1 MKIFAFLILFFG
13 ILFIPKNLLARKGNV
28 LEKKI
33 HFFSSVTEVD
43 TFKLSYNSDDLQDTI
58 VFEIISSKGYL
69 IYQVKFPGSALFDY
83 GKPSYVFIS
92 DKGWK
97 KPKDYFKNAKDSIV
111 KTDSLKI
118 EDDRYLRSRINGF
131 FDEKRFARNPI
142 PKLLKEY
149 KDNLIVGSYETLLN
163 DPDVIG
169 FSYHLYEEDGRMIAF
184 SRKKNK
190 VVYFWR
196 CC

>member
-1 MKIFAFLILFFG
+1 MKAFAFFILFFG
-13 ILFIPKNLLARKGNV
+13 ILIPKNLFAQKGNV

-43 TFKLSYNSDDLQDTI
+43 TFKLFYSADNLQDTI

-69 IYQVKFPGSALFDY
+69 IYQEKFPGSALFDY
-83 GKPSYVFIS
+83 GKPSYMFIS

-97 KPKDYFKNAKDSIV
+97 PKSYFKNEKDSIV

-118 EDDRYLRSRINGF
+118 EDDRYLRSKINGF
-131 FDEKRFARNPI
+131 FDEKKFSRNPI
-142 PKLLKEY
+142 PKLLKEN

-169 FSYHLYEEDGRMIAF
+169 FSYHLYEGDGRMIAF

-190 VVYFWR
+190 VVYFWG
-196 CC
+196 CS

>member
-1 MKIFAFLILFFG
+1 MKVIVLIILFGMF
-13 ILFIPKNLLARKGNV
+13 IFPQRLFATKANA

-43 TFKLSYNSDDLQDTI
+43 TFKLSYNSDNLQDTI
-58 VFEIISSKGYL
+58 VFEIISSKGNL
-69 IYQVKFPGSALFDY
+69 IYQVKFPGFALFDD
-83 GKPSYVFIS
+83 GKPSYMFIS

-97 KPKDYFKNAKDSIV
+97 PKDYYKNAKDSIV
-111 KTDSLKI
+111 KTDSLRI
-118 EDDRYLRSRINGF
+118 EDDRYLRSRIAGF
-131 FDEKRFARNPI
+131 FDEKRFSRNPI

-169 FSYHLYEEDGRMIAF
+169 FSYHLDAEDGRMIAF
-184 SRKKNK
+184 LRKKNR
-190 VVYFWR
+190 VINFWR

>member
-1 MKIFAFLILFFG
+1 MRVLAFFILLFGMFFLPNNLI
-13 ILFIPKNLLARKGNV
+13 ARKVNT

-33 HFFSSVTEVD
+33 HFFSSITEVD
-43 TFKLSYNSDDLQDTI
+43 TFKLFYNTDNLKDTI

-69 IYQVKFPGSALFDY
+69 IYQEKFPGSALFDY
-83 GKPSYVFIS
+83 GKPSYMFIS
-92 DKGWK
+92 DKDWE
-97 KPKDYFKNAKDSIV
+97 PKSYFKNTEDSIV

-118 EDDRYLRSRINGF
+118 EDDRYLRSRIAGF
-131 FDEKRFARNPI
+131 FDEKRFSSNPI
-142 PKLLKEY
+142 PKILKEN
-149 KDNLIVGSYETLLN
+149 KDNLIVGSYEPLLN

-169 FSYHLYEEDGRMIAF
+169 FSYHLDAEDGRMIAF

-190 VVYFWR
+190 VVNFWR

>member
-1 MKIFAFLILFFG
+1 MKAFAFFILFFG
-13 ILFIPKNLLARKGNV
+13 ILFIPKNLFARKGNV

-43 TFKLSYNSDDLQDTI
+43 TFKLFYNADNLQDTI

-69 IYQVKFPGSALFDY
+69 IYQEKFPGSALFDY
-83 GKPSYVFIS
+83 GKPSYMFIS

-97 KPKDYFKNAKDSIV
+97 PKSYFKNAKDSIV

-118 EDDRYLRSRINGF
+118 EDDRYLRSRIAGF
-131 FDEKRFARNPI
+131 FDEKRFSRNPI
-142 PKLLKEY
+142 PKLLKEN

-169 FSYHLYEEDGRMIAF
+169 FSFHLDAEDGRMIAF
-184 SRKKNK
+184 SRKKNN
-190 VVYFWR
+190 VVKFWR

>member
-1 MKIFAFLILFFG
+1 MRVFALFVVLSATFLIPQRLFAV
-13 ILFIPKNLLARKGNV
+13 KANSQV
-28 LEKKI
+28 KKI
-33 HFFSSVTEVD
+33 HFFSNVAAVD
-43 TFKLSYNSDDLQDTI
+43 TFKLSYNSDNLQDTI
-58 VFEIISSKGYL
+58 VFEIISSKGYS
-69 IYQVKFPGSALFDY
+69 IYQAKFPGWALFDY
-83 GKPSYVFIS
+83 GKPSYMYIS

-97 KPKDYFKNAKDSIV
+97 PGDYYKNAKDSIV
-111 KTDSLKI
+111 KTDSLKN
-118 EDDRYLRSRINGF
+118 EDDRYLRSRIAEF
-131 FDEKRFARNPI
+131 FDEKRFLRNPI

-169 FSYHLYEEDGRMIAF
+169 FSYHLDAEDGRMIAF

>member
-1 MKIFAFLILFFG
+1 MKAFAFFILFFG
-13 ILFIPKNLLARKGNV
+13 ILFIPKNLFARKGNV

-43 TFKLSYNSDDLQDTI
+43 TFKLFYNSDNLQDTI

-69 IYQVKFPGSALFDY
+69 IYQEKFPGSALFDY
-83 GKPSYVFIS
+83 GKPSYMFSS
-92 DKGWK
+92 DKDWK
-97 KPKDYFKNAKDSIV
+97 TKDYFRNAKDSIV

-118 EDDRYLRSRINGF
+118 EDDRYLRSRIAGF
-131 FDEKRFARNPI
+131 FDEKRFSRNPI
-142 PKLLKEY
+142 PKLLKEN
-149 KDNLIVGSYETLLN
+149 KDNLIVGSYETFLN

-169 FSYHLYEEDGRMIAF
+169 FSYHLYEGDGRMIAF

-190 VVYFWR
+190 VVIFWR

>member
-1 MKIFAFLILFFG
+1 MKVFAFFILFFG

-83 GKPSYVFIS
+83 GTPSYMFIS
-92 DKGWK
+92 DKGW

-131 FDEKRFARNPI
+131 FDEKRFSRNPI

-149 KDNLIVGSYETLLN
+149 KDNLIVGSYEILLN

>member
-1 MKIFAFLILFFG
+1 MKAFALFVLLFGLFFFPQR
-13 ILFIPKNLLARKGNV
+13 LFAGKTNAQ
-28 LEKKI
+28 ETKI
-33 HFFSSVTEVD
+33 HFFSNVTAVD
-43 TFKLSYNSDDLQDTI
+43 TFKLSYDSDNLQDTI

-69 IYQVKFPGSALFDY
+69 IYQAIFPGWALFDY
-83 GKPSYVFIS
+83 GKPSYMYIS

-97 KPKDYFKNAKDSIV
+97 PSDYYKDAKDSIV
-111 KTDSLKI
+111 KTDSLKN
-118 EDDRYLRSRINGF
+118 EDDRYLRSRIAGF
-131 FDEKRFARNPI
+131 FDEKRFLRNPI

-190 VVYFWR
+190 VVYFWG